1 MAKPKVRLLRNTT
14 DKDTMRPHYD
24 FSKGVRGRY
33 AARLSDGTNVVL
45 LAPDVASVF
54 PDSAAVNKALRSLI
68 RKKPTRK
75 ARTRR
80 A

>member
-1 MAKPKVRLLRNTT
+1 MAKPKVRLVRNTT

-33 AARLSDGTNVVL
+33 VARLSDGTNVVL

-68 RKKPTRK
+68 RRK
-75 ARTRR
+75 RPRKSTSRH
-80 A
+80 